1 MRVKQV
7 CVCWCVR
14 GAVGRRTRRRRKAE
28 DRRGKREKE
37 GRGGSDATG
46 SGAVVK
52 FELSGGRREANVGGV
67 CVAAGKGGGDGGQ

>member
-1 MRVKQV
+1 
-7 CVCWCVR
+7 
-14 GAVGRRTRRRRKAE
+14 VGRRMRRRRKAE